1 MAKRRQPRSAD
12 PPRPAGPSRAV
23 GHRAKIWLATISTVV
38 GVATGMFT
46 LRDQV
51 FPSEAGSAGAMST
64 SAYEEHVGRICDEVN
79 ANDHLRAHED
89 SKLRVGLPRAQT
101 TIDQRNLLLDA
112 ARRTIARDGQTL
124 ASFTGLAAPKAVA
137 SVRHD
142 TAAAWNRN
150 LARVRDYALRLD
162 GAGTRAQLVAVLVHL
177 STLRPLLAA
186 DHVTVAAGLERLG
199 AAECDLQPQRVTRTF
214 HVRAAQAAR
223 SAARPSADRRAPGHR
238 RGNVPCADP
247 GHAAGPGPQRRRRRR
262 PRLDPPRPGRSRAD
276 QARTRRRP
284 RTPPAHAQTR
294 PAPAAA
300 RVAPVVPAARA
311 AGPARRPRL
320 RARGPAP
327 RARGSSPTGRRA
339 G

>member
-1 MAKRRQPRSAD
+1 MAKRRRSRSTD
-12 PPRPAGPSRAV
+12 PPRPAGPSRVV

-79 ANDHLRAHED
+79 ANDRLRAHED

-112 ARRTIARDGQTL
+112 VRRTTAHDGQTL
-124 ASFTGLAAPKAVA
+124 ASFTGLAAPKALA

-162 GAGTRAQLVAVLVHL
+162 GAGTRAHLVAALVHL
-177 STLRPLLAA
+177 STLRPSIAA
-186 DHVTVAAGLERLG
+186 DHVTVATGLERLG
-199 AAECDLQPQRVTRTF
+199 AAECDLQPQKVTRTF
-214 HVRAAQAAR
+214 TLPPPRTQHKPRSHV
-223 SAARPSADRRAPGHR
+223 
-238 RGNVPCADP
+238 
-247 GHAAGPGPQRRRRRR
+247 AGPHHHPTTHQPSVTGE
-262 PRLDPPRPGRSRAD
+262 
-276 QARTRRRP
+276 
-284 RTPPAHAQTR
+284 RTPPAQTPATAPAPGSPSRGTGPSRPGANTPMPSRTR
-294 PAPAAA
+294 PTPGPNSANTPG
-300 RVAPVVPAARA
+300 
-311 AGPARRPRL
+311 AG
-320 RARGPAP
+320 G
-327 RARGSSPTGRRA
+327 GSDDA
-339 G
+339 GGSGG